1 MERGLADAGDTL
13 AAGTREFVLARY
25 GVLCLMCQ
33 PMALDRGSCP
43 EVLWLCTLL
52 SATACTTTA
61 EPPVPVADVAA
72 NLSFIPEIASKDACT
87 FFLEA
92 A

>member
-43 EVLWLCTLL
+43 EVLWLDLPLLVETQNTLQVRSPASPQPPQIRREASRL
-52 SATACTTTA
+52 PNEFSARG
-61 EPPVPVADVAA
+61 VG
-72 NLSFIPEIASKDACT
+72 
-87 FFLEA
+87 
-92 A
+92 